1 MKRKAFHLV
10 AEQNWQNVKNI
21 HIVFDPA
28 TLDPN
33 IPNKAFAQHS
43 LLHNTQDISRLLPGT
58 WSTSD

>member
-33 IPNKAFAQHS
+33 IQNKAFA
-43 LLHNTQDISRLLPGT
+43 
-58 WSTSD
+58 